1 MKRNS
6 YNHFRKKRIK
16 SIDSVGMAN
25 EQEINKNKLDKFYKL
40 LKEKSEIEKEISN
53 LSSKILN
60 HSSKKNNNCL
70 NEPQAN
76 SIKRESFENK
86 FLVNHLIN
94 KNNYLGPSHMIN
106 NFFNKSSKNVMG
118 SSNKDKLKLTSINFN
133 INLNRSSLGG
143 KKKEKSKF
151 FGLPKVTKKDLNINK
166 VKCNHETILI
176 KHNLKEKKSIGLQKR
191 FDPRKSINISLG
203 QTFLKARRS
212 KQIDKNLKDRRK
224 SIDNSKIN
232 ILDLYDNKDKIKI
245 MNINQNIQ
253 NELGSKQLRNRIKK
267 MKRVIIQNSIIE
279 FQKAYNI
286 KDLIEEQNSIK
297 NDQLEKVESKITET
311 ENDRNQNYQISNI
324 KLIEEENTT
333 DKIKNIERFRFI
345 KRRKELYDSFDD
357 EEFEDQTETDYYISP
372 NNYFIKIFDFIV
384 FMAAMIYFVYVPI
397 LFSKNLIISPEK
409 SNIMLILIDIIY
421 IIDIILN
428 FFRAYQ
434 NFDENL
440 VKNRKYIFLHYLKSW
455 FFIDFIQCIPYFS
468 LFKYLDNLNMKNE
481 NRYVNSLE
489 SEYNKYSRL
498 LYLIILVKIVKLYKI
513 LHENITL
520 SKIGEIISTIEIID
534 NYGNFL
540 FSLFYSLSAINLCAC
555 IFIFIGKNSHP
566 GWLVKINMHDEPYK
580 DIYITSVYYILV
592 TITTVGYG
600 DITGSSYPDIIY
612 QMFLLII
619 GTIAYSFVISYFSN
633 YIVKINQK
641 SITFERNV
649 SILEEIRL
657 HHPDLKDS
665 IYQEILKNLHIVQL
679 YEKNDKNI
687 LFDCLPL
694 TLKNKLIMEMYK
706 DFINNFM
713 FFKDNHHSDFIV
725 KVVTSLKPLLA
736 FKEDILIEQGDY
748 VKEIFFVKKGVLALN
763 ITIDK
768 ENPEDSINK
777 YLDIDERGK
786 INISYLSPT
795 IIGERPPEGEMNLYE
810 RVNTFLMN
818 RTKNGIKKI
827 KKELNISEIK
837 IIELHK
843 NEHFGDA
850 LMFLN
855 EKSPLILKVK
865 TKVSELL
872 VLRKMEAFE
881 IYSIY
886 PNIWMRINKKSI
898 FNMEQIKKRIKK
910 ELYIV
915 SKKYSLMHENMLKKS
930 KTIKK
935 YLSYIS
941 PESKIEKSKIDK
953 NKSKKENK
961 SEKSDKEKNKID
973 EESSQKEKGRKS
985 NKKSNRKKVAE
996 KEKEENSEN
1005 KNKDII
1011 KKGSNKQTPGL
1022 LDKKSNNSKNKSK
1035 SKSKDSNTDSSEIS
1049 EDLKEKNEENENIKT
1064 NKLILNSLSSNANKS
1079 DNQKSLNASKKIN
1092 KDEDQ
1097 KDNNKAK
1104 FSLKLKLEKEKEIDT
1119 SNRVQNNS
1127 SSSSEFYNNSKIS
1140 DIKKESEKF
1149 AFNSF
1154 SNLSKINEK
1163 SFQINS
1169 IYENLNN
1176 ISNNKYGSNLGL
1188 QLKIKNVLRG
1198 ESNSLIHSHSKKQNI
1213 KIHIGGNKILSK
1225 FSTVKS
1231 LNNFSDIEEKK
1242 SANSLDESKM
1252 QSYRSSNKNKES
1264 RIESIKNFKKEKEL
1278 SENLTIKQF
1287 ESCNKLQSCKMNMKS
1302 GNISPRKMRNIKS
1315 PRKRNIEQL
1324 AMNKK
1329 LNIINQN
1336 IQNTNKNINNP
1347 EEFYMDFFNDILKKS
1362 TADIKKEKVINK
1374 SDTYK
1379 RTYNFMSEV
1388 KGKKNASKI
1397 KNDNKSIK
1405 FSNYL

>member
-1 MKRNS
+1 MKGNS
-6 YNHFRKKRIK
+6 HNHFRKKRIK
-16 SIDSVGMAN
+16 TIDSVGMAN
-25 EQEINKNKLDKFYKL
+25 EQEINKNKLDEFYKL
-40 LKEKSEIEKEISN
+40 LKEKSEIEKEITN

-60 HSSKKNNNCL
+60 HSSKKNNNFL
-70 NEPQAN
+70 KEPQAN
-76 SIKRESFENK
+76 SIRSESFENK

-94 KNNYLGPSHMIN
+94 ENNYLGSSHMIN
-106 NFFNKSSKNVMG
+106 DFFNKSSKNVMG

-133 INLNRSSLGG
+133 INLNRSLHDE
-143 KKKEKSKF
+143 KKKEKSNF
-151 FGLPKVTKKDLNINK
+151 LGLPIVTKKDLNINK
-166 VKCNHETILI
+166 VKCNHENILI
-176 KHNLKEKKSIGLQKR
+176 KHNLKEKKSVGLQKR
-191 FDPRKSINISLG
+191 FDPRRSIDISLG
-203 QTFLKARRS
+203 QKFLKAGRS
-212 KQIDKNLKDRRK
+212 KQKDKNLKDRRK

-253 NELGSKQLRNRIKK
+253 NELGSKQLRNRIKE

-279 FQKAYNI
+279 FQKTYNI
-286 KDLIEEQNSIK
+286 KDSIEEQNSII
-297 NDQLEKVESKITET
+297 NDQLEKVESKINETET
-311 ENDRNQNYQISNI
+311 DGNQNYQISNI

-333 DKIKNIERFRFI
+333 DKIKNIERFRLI
-345 KRRKELYDSFDD
+345 IRRKELYDSFDD
-357 EEFEDQTETDYYISP
+357 EEFEDQTEIEYYISP
-372 NNYFIKIFDFIV
+372 NNHFIKIFDFIV

-397 LFSKNLIISPEK
+397 LFSKNSIISPEK

-421 IIDIILN
+421 IIDINLN

-434 NFDENL
+434 NFDESL
-440 VKNRKYIFLHYLKSW
+440 VRNRKYIFLHYLKSW

-468 LFKYLDNLNMKNE
+468 LFKYLDNLNMKKE

-489 SEYNKYSRL
+489 FEYNKYSRL
-498 LYLIILVKIVKLYKI
+498 LYLIILVKIIKLYKI

-520 SKIGEIISTIEIID
+520 SKIWEIISRIEIID

-641 SITFERNV
+641 SINFERNV

-665 IYQEILKNLHIVQL
+665 IYQEILKNLHIEQL

-687 LFDCLPL
+687 LFDCLPI

-768 ENPEDSINK
+768 ENPVDSINK

-795 IIGERPPEGEMNLYE
+795 IIGGGPREGEMKLYE

-818 RTKNGIKKI
+818 RTKNDIKKI
-827 KKELNISEIK
+827 KKEINISEIK

-855 EKSPLILKVK
+855 EKSPLVLKVK

-872 VLRKMEAFE
+872 VLRKMEAVE

-886 PNIWMRINKKSI
+886 PNIWVRINKKSI

-910 ELYIV
+910 ELYII
-915 SKKYSLMHENMLKKS
+915 SKKYSSMHENMLKKS

-935 YLSYIS
+935 YLNYIS
-941 PESKIEKSKIDK
+941 TESKSEKNKIDK
-953 NKSKKENK
+953 NKGKKENK
-961 SEKSDKEKNKID
+961 TEKSYKEKNKSG
-973 EESSQKEKGRKS
+973 EKSFPKEKGSKS
-985 NKKSNRKKVAE
+985 NKESNRKSEAE

-1011 KKGSNKQTPGL
+1011 KKGSNKQNPGL
-1022 LDKKSNNSKNKSK
+1022 FDNKSNNSKNNSKSK
-1035 SKSKDSNTDSSEIS
+1035 SNLKSKDSNTGSSENS
-1049 EDLKEKNEENENIKT
+1049 EASKKKKEENENIKT
-1064 NKLILNSLSSNANKS
+1064 NELILNSHTSNANKS
-1079 DNQKSLNASKKIN
+1079 DMQKSLNTSKKFT

-1097 KDNNKAK
+1097 KENNKVNSS
-1104 FSLKLKLEKEKEIDT
+1104 FRLKLEKANDT
-1119 SNRVQNNS
+1119 SNRVQKDS
-1127 SSSSEFYNNSKIS
+1127 SNSSEFGDNSKIS
-1140 DIKKESEKF
+1140 DIKKENEKF
-1149 AFNSF
+1149 VFNSF
-1154 SNLSKINEK
+1154 SNLSKTNEK

-1198 ESNSLIHSHSKKQNI
+1198 ESNTLNSHSKKQNV
-1213 KIHIGGNKILSK
+1213 KSHIGGNQILSK
-1225 FSTVKS
+1225 FNTVKS
-1231 LNNFSDIEEKK
+1231 LNNFTDKEEEKK
-1242 SANSLDESKM
+1242 SANSLDESKLK
-1252 QSYRSSNKNKES
+1252 SYTNSNINKES
-1264 RIESIKNFKKEKEL
+1264 RIESIKTFKNEKEL
-1278 SENLTIKQF
+1278 TKNFTLKKYG
-1287 ESCNKLQSCKMNMKS
+1287 SCNKFKSIKMNMKN
-1302 GNISPRKMRNIKS
+1302 GTISPKKMRHNKS
-1315 PRKRNIEQL
+1315 PRKKGIEHFS
-1324 AMNKK
+1324 MSKK

-1347 EEFYMDFFNDILKKS
+1347 EEFYTDFFNDILKKN
-1362 TADIKKEKVINK
+1362 TAEIKKEKVINK
-1374 SDTYK
+1374 SGTYK
-1379 RTYNFMSEV
+1379 STFNFMSEV
-1388 KGKKNASKI
+1388 KGKKMQAK
-1397 KNDNKSIK
+1397 
-1405 FSNYL
+1405 